1 MAKKSS
7 DSETENVTAATAPEA
22 PPQEM
27 TEYKR
32 LKFKPLKDLNSA
44 VKNYGPNAPFTVSM
58 LEALSRGGYLTP
70 TEWFRVTQAVL
81 TRGQFLSWKADFLDR
96 CQSLARQ
103 NQRDTKAPAAEWTL
117 DKMSRL
123 GKYVSEK
130 CQLKLPTRPL
140 SQVNEAALGAWWAI
154 PSKGSMTTPLTKI
167 IQGAG
172 ALQ

>member
-1 MAKKSS
+1 
-7 DSETENVTAATAPEA
+7 
-22 PPQEM
+22 
-27 TEYKR
+27 
-32 LKFKPLKDLNSA
+32 
-44 VKNYGPNAPFTVSM
+44 M